1 MITRSQRIRLG
12 IFVVVSLSI
21 LVGLFVAIVG
31 SSLLAD
37 RDRYLVSYKISVSGL
52 EIGAPV
58 KYNGVRVGRV
68 ESIRID
74 PEQVSNSLVTISL
87 QADTPV
93 KQNARAILNV
103 QGITGL
109 KFIELVGGTSDAERL
124 SPGSEIKAGTS
135 VVDKLTGQA
144 ENIAIKVEL
153 LVNQLLDLTGPSN
166 RALAADVL
174 DRAGSLMNSTDT
186 ILQNNSGQIDKILH
200 NLANA
205 SSRLSLALDEIRLTA
220 KETRESVAGIRR
232 AAEKVLDGKKV
243 AEVLEEARGTLA
255 EIHRRVGDKELGKVT
270 RLMERLVDR
279 TSSLVDRVDL
289 IVSRSGE
296 DLRASVRYLAETA
309 ENLRDFS
316 RLIREDPSRLL
327 RQKERSKRVLP

>member
-1 MITRSQRIRLG
+1 MG
-12 IFVVVSLSI
+12 IFVVVSLGI

-93 KQNARAILNV
+93 KQNARAILNI

-124 SPGSEIKAGTS
+124 TPGSEIKAGTS

-166 RALAADVL
+166 RALVADVL

-200 NLANA
+200 NLASA

-289 IVSRSGE
+289 IISRSGE

>member
-1 MITRSQRIRLG
+1 VITRSQRIRLG
-12 IFVVVSLSI
+12 IFVVVSLGI
-21 LVGLFVAIVG
+21 LVSLFVAIVG

-93 KQNARAILNV
+93 KQNARAILNI

-124 SPGSEIKAGTS
+124 SPGSEIKVGTS

-153 LVNQLLDLTGPSN
+153 LVNQLLDLTGPGN
-166 RALAADVL
+166 RALVADVL

-200 NLANA
+200 NLASA

-220 KETRESVAGIRR
+220 KETRESVAGIGR
-232 AAEKVLDGKKV
+232 AAERVLDGKRV
-243 AEVLEEARGTLA
+243 AGVLDEAQATLK
-255 EIHRRVGDKELGKVT
+255 EIHKRVGDKELGKVT
-270 RLMERLVDR
+270 RLMEKLVDR
-279 TSSLVDRVDL
+279 TSTLVDRVDL